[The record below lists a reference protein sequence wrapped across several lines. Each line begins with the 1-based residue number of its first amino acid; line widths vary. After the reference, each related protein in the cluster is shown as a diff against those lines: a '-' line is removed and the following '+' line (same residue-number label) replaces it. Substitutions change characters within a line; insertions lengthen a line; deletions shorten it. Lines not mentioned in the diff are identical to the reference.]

1 MIIQAPPSKSLSHRG
16 LIAAALTRGESVV
29 SNVLQS
35 DDIQRTRDCLTAL
48 GADIAAEGSTC
59 RVRGAVPSAGSGP
72 DDEPVSLNVG
82 ESGTT
87 CRLIAPV
94 AAALGKRCRIFGE
107 GRMHERPIGELS
119 LALQEL
125 GATFAWEAQ
134 AGYPPCILE
143 ASGLSGGS
151 AEISLEESSQ
161 YLSGLLLAAPLA
173 ESGISLGIRGRKAV
187 SWPYV
192 GLTLQTMQAFGVEPR
207 MEMRRGSGWQ
217 EVSWEEVRVL
227 RPGEVR
233 FHIEPASY
241 APQSFWVEGDWSNAS
256 YFLAAGALLPQGLTV
271 GGLGRHS
278 IQGDRMMADILRTMG
293 AAIEWERSG
302 LSVRPGKLNGAELDM
317 GFCPDIVPTVAV
329 LASLAEGPTRITN
342 VAHLRIKESDRLGGV
357 AKEIEKAGA
366 KTIIFEDGLEI
377 HPNKGAL
384 PERLAFRT
392 YGDHRMAMSLSLFE
406 LAGCTVDLDDP
417 KCVAKSFPGFF
428 QSWEAVRQMAGAAV
442 KGPIGRAR
450 GEQSK

>member
-59 RVRGAVPSAGSGP
+59 RVQGALPLSGGGSG
-72 DDEPVSLNVG
+72 DEPVWLNVG

-87 CRLIAPV
+87 CRLITPV
-94 AAALGKRCRIFGE
+94 AAALGRRCRIFGE

-119 LALQEL
+119 RALEQL
-125 GATFAWEAQ
+125 GVSFIWEGK
-134 AGYPPCILE
+134 AGYPPFILE
-143 ASGLSGGS
+143 SSGLSGGS

-173 ESGISLGIRGRKAV
+173 EAGVSLGISGRKAV

-207 MEMRRGSGWQ
+207 MEVRRGSGWQ
-217 EVSWEEVRVL
+217 EVSWEEVHVL

-233 FHIEPASY
+233 FHVEPASY

-256 YFLAAGALLPQGLTV
+256 YFRAAGALLPQGLTV

-278 IQGDRMMADILRTMG
+278 VQGDRMMADILRTMG
-293 AAIEWERSG
+293 AAIDWERSG

-366 KTIIFEDGLEI
+366 KTSVFEDGLEI
-377 HPNKGAL
+377 SPKQRPL
-384 PERLAFRT
+384 PDSLAFCT

-406 LAGCTVDLDDP
+406 LAGCAVELDDP

-428 QSWEAVRQMAGAAV
+428 QSWEAVRRLAKAAEN
-442 KGPIGRAR
+442 GPIGRV
-450 GEQSK
+450 